1 MTLQPTAGQVTAGER
16 QATRPSPREILYF
29 LLGLL
34 PLSALVVYVVL
45 QVMASSSAAAT
56 GGCGGG

>member
-1 MTLQPTAGQVTAGER
+1 MTPLPSAGLGTADAPP
-16 QATRPSPREILYF
+16 AARPSRKDMLYL

-34 PLSALVVYVVL
+34 PVSAILVYAVL
-45 QVMASSSAAAT
+45 QVMAASSAAAT

>member
-1 MTLQPTAGQVTAGER
+1 MTLQPMADHETARKR
-16 QATRPSPREILYF
+16 QASRPRAREIPYL

>member
-1 MTLQPTAGQVTAGER
+1 MTLQPTADHDTASKR
-16 QATRPSPREILYF
+16 QTSRPSASQILF
-29 LLGLL
+29 VLLGLL

-45 QVMASSSAAAT
+45 HVMASSAAAT

>member
-1 MTLQPTAGQVTAGER
+1 MTLQHAADHETAGER
-16 QATRPSPREILYF
+16 QTSRPSRGKILYF

-34 PLSALVVYVVL
+34 PLSALVAYVVL
-45 QVMASSSAAAT
+45 HVMASSGAAAT

>member
-1 MTLQPTAGQVTAGER
+1 MTLQPTAHHETAGER
-16 QATRPSPREILYF
+16 QTSRPSANPILYV

-34 PLSALVVYVVL
+34 PLSALVAYVVL
-45 QVMASSSAAAT
+45 LVMASSAAAAT